1 MGVSMIPSAVGLQ
14 SSVQTLRELAS
25 AAGGLLI
32 RGKGDATVRGIFTDT
47 RTPLKGG
54 LFVALRGDNFDGN
67 HFAADAITKL
77 GAAAVLVDRAE
88 AIETLPP
95 NAGAILV
102 NDSREGYLGI
112 AAHHRKQLNQ
122 VLWIGVTGSVGKSTT
137 KEMLAYILEHASGW
151 RDQAASWNVHRAK
164 ESFNNAVG
172 LSHTILAANRQHQAS
187 VLELGTNHPGE
198 IKQLAAV
205 ARPQIAV
212 ITCAAESH
220 LEAFGSIANVAREKA
235 TILAFQTEREIA
247 VLNAD
252 DPHYEF
258 FRQAARGRVV
268 TFGTIANADY
278 SVRQMTLTQGMAR
291 FLIRH
296 GDDIAECAL
305 RVPGVHQAMNAAAA
319 IAAACSAG
327 RNLQDCAAAVSHFE
341 GVARRFAVRNVR
353 GVTVI
358 DDAYNANPA
367 SFRSALATL
376 KSMSALRKFVVAGD
390 MLELGDATHT
400 LHQMLGSQLADCGLH
415 RLITVG
421 QLAGEAGESAIASG
435 LKPSQWLECK
445 SPEQAAQQLSPL
457 LEPGDVV
464 LVKGSHGIHLDRCI
478 ERLCVE
484 AKPATR
490 STRQEHARTA

>member
-1 MGVSMIPSAVGLQ
+1 MGVTLSSAATGLQ
-14 SSVQTLRELAS
+14 TSAQKLGDLAV
-25 AAGGLLI
+25 AAGGYLA
-32 RGKGDATVRGIFTDT
+32 RGRADMTVRGIFTDT

-77 GAAAVLVDRAE
+77 GAAAVLIDRPE
-88 AIETLPP
+88 ALDTLPP
-95 NAGAILV
+95 NAAAILV
-102 NDSREGYLGI
+102 EDSREGYLGI
-112 AAHHRKQLNQ
+112 AAHHRRQLNQ

-137 KEMLAYILEHASGW
+137 KEMLGYILEHASGW
-151 RDQAASWNVHRAK
+151 RDQAACWSVHRAK

-235 TILAFQTEREIA
+235 AILAFQTEREIA

-252 DPHYEF
+252 DPHFEL

-268 TFGTIANADY
+268 TFGTYAHADY
-278 SVRQMTLTQGMAR
+278 CVRQLTLTQGMAR

-296 GDDIAECAL
+296 GDNIAECAL

-327 RNLQDCAAAVSHFE
+327 RDLQDCAAAVSHFD
-341 GVARRFAVRNVR
+341 GVARRFAVRTVR

-400 LHQMLGSQLADCGLH
+400 LHQMLGSQLAECGLH

-421 QLAGEAGESAIASG
+421 ALAGEAGEAAIASG
-435 LKPSQWLECK
+435 MKPSQWLECK
-445 SPEQAAQQLSPL
+445 TPEQAAQQLTPL
-457 LEPGDVV
+457 LEHGDVV
-464 LVKGSHGIHLDRCI
+464 LVKGSHGIHLERCI
-478 ERLCVE
+478 ERLCGDFR
-484 AKPATR
+484 PAANSSR
-490 STRQEHARTA
+490 LEVRTA